1 MLNIAHFQYISYAQV
16 SFGVRQRFSSIVS
29 KSEHLGDY
37 HSAKILG
44 SVAPLWE
51 KKDFGAS
58 NQLSQEKARLRPK
71 GIPCHDRRG

>member
-29 KSEHLGDY
+29 KSEHRSDY
-37 HSAKILG
+37 HSAKMLG
-44 SVAPLWE
+44 SVPLPWE
-51 KKDFGAS
+51 KTFGAS
-58 NQLSQEKARLRPK
+58 NQLGQEKARLRPK